1 MALEHGVLV
10 APADAGGPRGV
21 LWRVLELRYG
31 LDGGPPQSVEQTSR
45 VLRIHRDFIRSME
58 AAALGLLSAPERARL
73 QETVRAA
80 STRSPPKPASRQ
92 E

>member
-1 MALEHGVLV
+1 MALDDGVFL

-58 AAALGLLSAPERARL
+58 AVALSLLSAPERARL
-73 QETVRAA
+73 PGAV
-80 STRSPPKPASRQ
+80 
-92 E
+92 